1 MISGTTGFAAVYL
14 TYLRSHYF
22 VLAYAANDMVLIL
35 LWSLAAAE
43 ESRYISVAICF
54 CAFLAGDLY
63 GFISWQRMR
72 RRRKKA

>member
-1 MISGTTGFAAVYL
+1 MISGTTSFAAVYL
-14 TYLRSHYF
+14 TYLRSPYF
-22 VLAYAANDMVLIL
+22 ALAYAANDMVLIL

-43 ESRYISVAICF
+43 ESRYISVVICF
-54 CAFLAGDLY
+54 CAVLAGDLC